1 VREFKKQLEAQY
13 AAEEEKAEKKR
24 QREIKEY
31 ESMLSDQY
39 EAELKRK
46 QQKMELAK
54 DTEERELELVKLRI
68 D

>member
-1 VREFKKQLEAQY
+1 MEAQY

-31 ESMLSDQY
+31 ESMLNDQY

>member
-1 VREFKKQLEAQY
+1 VREFKKQMEAQY

-46 QQKMELAK
+46 Q
-54 DTEERELELVKLRI
+54 
-68 D
+68 